1 MWGKPSLRGKLT
13 WFFLCFG
20 NVHRR
25 VAPSFFSVPL
35 TVAVTTL
42 SSFQGY
48 RKTQAVTA
56 DCLMTDAK
64 GTKRAL
70 IASSPVKA
78 FQQASGKTE
87 TEEARESK

>member
-1 MWGKPSLRGKLT
+1 MYFRL
-13 WFFLCFG
+13 
-20 NVHRR
+20 
-25 VAPSFFSVPL
+25 APSFFSLPL

-48 RKTQAVTA
+48 RKTQAVIA

-70 IASSPVKA
+70 ITSSTVKT
-78 FQQASGKTE
+78 FQQTSGKTE
-87 TEEARESK
+87 TQGKEERVNDVEMEAS